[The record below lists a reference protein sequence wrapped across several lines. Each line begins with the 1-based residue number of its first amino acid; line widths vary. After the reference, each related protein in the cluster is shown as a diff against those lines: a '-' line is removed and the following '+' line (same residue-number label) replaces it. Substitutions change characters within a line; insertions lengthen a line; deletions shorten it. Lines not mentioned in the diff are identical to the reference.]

1 MPPAS
6 VYRAP
11 SVGRALAIL
20 ELVAQESGGLG
31 VSDLARRL
39 KLSKGTVFG
48 LCQQL
53 EAGGALA
60 RDPLSKRYLLGP
72 LISSLAGRGLVH
84 ARLREAAGP
93 ELTRLCDQ
101 HQESFFLGVMGRG
114 EVTVV
119 EARQP
124 AGLVRIAAG
133 PGTRLPLTVGAV
145 GKVFL
150 AGLPPARLDAI
161 LAQGLPAHTP
171 QTVTDPQVYRRQL
184 EEVRRQGYCLEQDE
198 YLTGVWG
205 AAAPLGAE
213 AGLPAA
219 IYSIGF
225 TSGLV
230 PGRLEAI
237 AQALTQAAQTI
248 TRALRQ
254 RTQDPAPA

>member
-1 MPPAS
+1 MPS
-6 VYRAP
+6 STVYRAP

-20 ELVAQESGGLG
+20 ELVAQDNGGLG
-31 VSDLARRL
+31 ISDLARRL
-39 KLSKGTVFG
+39 ELSKGTVFG

-53 EAGGALA
+53 EAGGALTREPA
-60 RDPLSKRYLLGP
+60 SKRYVLGP
-72 LISSLAGRGLVH
+72 LINALAGRGMVH
-84 ARLREAAGP
+84 ARLREAAGA

-101 HQESFFLGVMGRG
+101 LKESFFLGVLGRS

-171 QTVTDPQVYRRQL
+171 RTVTDPAAYRRQL
-184 EEVRRQGYCLEQDE
+184 EEVRRQGYCLERDE

-230 PGRLEAI
+230 AGRLEEL
-237 AQALTQAAQTI
+237 ALALVQAAQTI
-248 TRALRQ
+248 NHALRQ
-254 RTQDPAPA
+254 VG

>member
-1 MPPAS
+1 MPPVS

-20 ELVAQESGGLG
+20 DLVAQENGGLG
-31 VSDLARRL
+31 ISDLARRL
-39 KLSKGTVFG
+39 ELSKGTVFG

-53 EAGGALA
+53 ESGGALS
-60 RDPLSKRYLLGP
+60 RDPASKRYLLGP
-72 LISSLAGRGLVH
+72 LISTLAGRGLVH

-101 HQESFFLGVMGRG
+101 LKESVFLGVLGRG

-161 LAQGLPAHTP
+161 LDQGLPAHTP

-184 EEVRRQGYCLEQDE
+184 EEVRRQGYCLERDE

-225 TSGLV
+225 TSGLSD
-230 PGRLEAI
+230 GRLEEI
-237 AQALTQAAQTI
+237 AQSLTQAAQAI
-248 TRALRQ
+248 TRVLRQ
-254 RTQDPAPA
+254 ES